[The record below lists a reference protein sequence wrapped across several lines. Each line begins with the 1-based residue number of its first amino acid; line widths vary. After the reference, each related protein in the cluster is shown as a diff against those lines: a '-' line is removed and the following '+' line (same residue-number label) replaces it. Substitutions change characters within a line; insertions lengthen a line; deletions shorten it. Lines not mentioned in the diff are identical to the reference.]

1 MINSRGIKDKL
12 TVITGK
18 DSEVYFETDSYFV
31 LMTSDYKYFAFDIDG
46 KLIDSYR
53 SFKVCDEQY
62 IIARNTEDTYF
73 ILGYSDLSLIF
84 SSTRYEPIKLKDNYI
99 LAYDIKFVGNL
110 HYCLI
115 APDGEIIKKGLH
127 AKSDIIDRNTFVISE
142 LKECDR
148 VDNIDLRVYQA
159 YIWDRVNDR
168 RVTPTYNSLKYVTE
182 NVFLAQSESRMWG
195 IVDGRGKVILNYYYN
210 KVRVF
215 GNIVILQRRTKLD
228 IYNALTGV
236 LARTKYM
243 EHTGFHIDNFH
254 FLRAERMFNSDYIQI
269 FDTYNTGFH
278 IDNLHFLRAES
289 MFTGGYIQIFD
300 TYNMKQFSKH
310 QFEDITDHGYYFTI
324 EYKGNEFPVISSNN
338 SPVEYDNNN
347 NPMIHGVPAIKQ
359 NFSNLD
365 EVLQSANEGYYIH
378 SF

>member
-1 MINSRGIKDKL
+1 MLNSRGIKDKL

-182 NVFLAQSESRMWG
+182 NVFLAQSSSRMWG

-215 GNIVILQRRTKLD
+215 GNIVILQRGNKLD

-236 LARTKYM
+236 LAKTKYM

-254 FLRAERMFNSDYIQI
+254 FLRAERMFTSDYIQI
-269 FDTYNTGFH
+269 FDTH
-278 IDNLHFLRAES
+278 
-289 MFTGGYIQIFD
+289 
-300 TYNMKQFSKH
+300 NMKQFSKH